1 MLRTLL
7 ATIAFVLLCNTT
19 HASDNSGRWE
29 KATPSY
35 YKTAYISE
43 LRTNVTF
50 FYDDTMTQIRT
61 FYSTARTHGCDPVP
75 KIDEIAEKC
84 GLSVNSPI
92 QEAPQGTVGT
102 ITIKKQKPNNSTS
115 ERITYTTR

>member
-7 ATIAFVLLCNTT
+7 ATIAFVLFCNTA
-19 HASDNSGRWE
+19 HACDNSGEWK

-35 YKTAYISE
+35 YKTAYILP

-50 FYDDTMTQIRT
+50 FYDDTITQIGA
-61 FYSTARTHGCDPVP
+61 FYSATPTHGCDPVP
-75 KIDEIAEKC
+75 KIDEIAERC
-84 GLSVNSPI
+84 GLSVNFPI

-102 ITIKKQKPNNSTS
+102 ITIKNNRTS
-115 ERITYTTR
+115 ERTTYTAR